1 MDGARLLSVMISAQ
15 QQFIG
20 QVVAHRLGERYLRI
34 DREPS
39 HEQAEELGLDIA
51 TESARST
58 LVSLAK
64 KAVSDIVNTKLQPFL
79 AHIPYLRII
88 KD

>member
-1 MDGARLLSVMISAQ
+1 MMSETQEFSRRVM
-15 QQFIG
+15 
-20 QVVAHRLGERYLRI
+20 AHRLGERYLRI
-34 DREPS
+34 DRAPS

-58 LVSLAK
+58 LISLAT
-64 KAVSDIVNTKLQPFL
+64 KAVTDILYTTLPPFL
-79 AHIPYLRII
+79 AHTPYLQII